1 MHTHSRFDNATQRYV
16 MTDERPPANAFEWR
30 RYVVEEAIRRGD
42 AAALNANETSRKRS
56 VASSKAVERNRLG
69 IVQQGNIAGMSKD
82 QLDEAL
88 TPKKFH
94 IYNQPLNKANKK

>member
-1 MHTHSRFDNATQRYV
+1 
-16 MTDERPPANAFEWR
+16 MTDTRPPANAFEWKR
-30 RYVVEEAIRRGD
+30 FVVEEAVRRGD
-42 AAALNANETSRKRS
+42 KVAPDAGETSRKRS
-56 VASSKAVERNRLG
+56 TASSKAVERNRLG
-69 IVQQGNIAGMSKD
+69 VVQQGNIAGMSKD